1 MLIKRGE
8 ENGMIKR
15 KFCSLLLII
24 SLCVTMFPLGI
35 FAASPGAAG
44 TPGKVQLYM
53 DFLGSGAEASHPKPG
68 AAQSVGDLQAG
79 DVFWI
84 GIRAKDMTKDKWPI
98 LADHGLETWIMTLN
112 FDTAYV
118 KPYAGWDYKANNKV
132 GTDLKK
138 FKGSVEK
145 HSFGEWPDGYK
156 FTDGTAIDQACKFD
170 KAEPSI
176 LTDKTHARA
185 LKLGIE
191 INVNDYGNAGMRFYG
206 NTDGSDTYLFRVPF
220 IVQAL
225 PAAGTRV
232 LEVSLEPESFNVS
245 FMDDD
250 GNSNTEWTGLWEVP
264 PAHEKTFKQNMR
276 NWIYFNGN
284 IDLFPAAEVPTG
296 ATASLSNLDKLTN
309 GQPIEGLKDLK
320 VHVTY
325 PTNPA
330 VDKNPTKIGY
340 GNAGLTDNDVASL
353 TEITTPFNADNAMN
367 GKHLYAY
374 YQEGTFK
381 KMIDLGVMTVTDP
394 VQSIDVTMGTTSGE
408 YGNITYKT
416 LFDNHITGINAT
428 LGSGTVSPIA
438 KTDAGITWKINGQ
451 PFDKTS
457 MDILKAGT
465 YDIEATY
472 KGATSPKKQFTVNK
486 RDITVTLDP
495 NHQTKV
501 YGTDLDTSALTVKVD
516 GALASESN
524 TLKANVKFTHA
535 ITKQTNVGDYDITL
549 SANTNEAWKNYNV
562 TFTAGQKIRVTKKP
576 INYAATDKVRI
587 GPFRKG
593 ETASTV
599 WNDLAAKDI
608 EAWDAN
614 NVKLK
619 ITLGAAPTTG
629 VVANDVETAITAA
642 ELTGTAAGNY
652 DLQTKP
658 AKAIYN
664 VNDDPVKN
672 ITDINMSSVVGNYG
686 DITPKAIYDNITDI
700 AVGLESG
707 ATSTVAKDA
716 AGVTWEL
723 DGNALNK
730 ADATTLLDA
739 KAHTLKVTYQGKT
752 FEKTFTVN
760 KKAITVAL
768 NAGQTKV
775 YGADLGALTV
785 NITGAAAADEAALKA
800 DVKFAGVD
808 KKTKVG
814 SHNITLDKTT
824 ESVWKNYNPTFTPGQ
839 INVTKKPINYM
850 PAEKINIGIFKKGS
864 SPALTIADLTAKD
877 IEAWDAVKLKVTVDA
892 INTAAVAANLE
903 ANITA
908 AELTGEADVI
918 GNYDLNTNPAKAV
931 YSVIDK
937 AITGISLIDE
947 QDLNFIEGKT
957 VSAADLGTLK
967 LKVDYDDNTSEN
979 INAADFAAKGVAIKA
994 GTNPITLGTTPADK
1008 AWNGLKLKV
1017 EYAGKSA
1024 EGSKE
1029 IKVNDKAISA
1039 LTIKNDPTKM
1049 EYTVGE
1055 KIKLAGLKIK
1065 VDYNNGTFDDNVT
1078 YDADNKNSLNNDNI
1092 KVFVGDVEVTKDTV
1106 VTADMIGKNITVK
1119 VTDTIKQDTNGTLTV
1134 KAKKPEAEIDAKTNA
1149 VKVKDPQSGFVYA
1162 IVKTG
1167 DPAPAAGAYAAAPA
1181 GGFTGLDANTSYTV
1195 YAKLANDAGVSS
1207 AVSSD
1212 PVKTFKNKV
1221 VIKDK
1226 TEAVIG
1232 TFFMDDG
1239 NVAKADVDK
1248 HVTGKV
1254 VEDYY
1259 KEKALTTKVVFPLN
1273 VTTDT
1278 VLFAKIKSGGGG
1290 FIGPATPGTSEKIE
1304 ITLSPSPVNGIVGEK
1319 GKITATVKGTTKP
1332 VTWSSSDEKIVK
1344 VDKDGNL
1351 EFIAKGEAEVTA
1363 SVEGVSAKA
1372 KVIVTDADESL
1383 IDENFMKP
1391 YIIGLP
1397 DGTFGPERDI
1407 TRGEVAAIIARI
1419 LKVKMDPNATYS
1431 SSYSDVKTGEWYANY
1446 VGFLS
1451 KFNIIKG
1458 YPDGTF
1464 KANNKV
1470 TRSELVAMMA
1480 RAARYKESNEA
1491 PAFSDV
1497 SANYWAKGYIAVMS
1511 QKKIIAG
1518 YPDGTFGPDRNI
1530 SRAETVKIINNMLV
1544 ESEAVTNKTF
1554 PDVTST
1560 HWASDVV
1567 LKSANERRAV
1577 KKK

>member
-1 MLIKRGE
+1 M
-8 ENGMIKR
+8 R
-15 KFCSLLLII
+15 KKALALLLVLTMII
-24 SLCVTMFPLGI
+24 SLMPSFS
-35 FAASPGAAG
+35 FAAGDLVGTEKAKIVFEYLEYNAGVTASNYSKNNTATAPLFHKSSPSEMTVGKEFLIGVKLEGVDRITYASQGLYNMTIAFDYLKDYIEIKDLNKTKGQIAYGKLMGAMNPDTPIFSMNSGEYGFPDTFGAG
-44 TPGKVQLYM
+44 PENGNYKRFFVGVLASGEDGAYKGETSEYIGLIPAKIIKVPTGPLAEKAVIFPKTTDTVAAFGKNGGGKGYTYQSV
-53 DFLGSGAEASHPKPG
+53 EASLEF
-68 AAQSVGDLQAG
+68 AN
-79 DVFWI
+79 VF
-84 GIRAKDMTKDKWPI
+84 
-98 LADHGLETWIMTLN
+98 N
-112 FDTAYV
+112 FDESAMSNLL
-118 KPYAGWDYKANNKV
+118 P
-132 GTDLKK
+132 
-138 FKGSVEK
+138 
-145 HSFGEWPDGYK
+145 
-156 FTDGTAIDQACKFD
+156 
-170 KAEPSI
+170 
-176 LTDKTHARA
+176 
-185 LKLGIE
+185 
-191 INVNDYGNAGMRFYG
+191 
-206 NTDGSDTYLFRVPF
+206 VP
-220 IVQAL
+220 
-225 PAAGTRV
+225 
-232 LEVSLEPESFNVS
+232 
-245 FMDDD
+245 
-250 GNSNTEWTGLWEVP
+250 
-264 PAHEKTFKQNMR
+264 
-276 NWIYFNGN
+276 
-284 IDLFPAAEVPTG
+284 EVPTG

-408 YGNITYKT
+408 YGNITYKA

-457 MDILKAGT
+457 TDILKAGT

-562 TFTAGQKIRVTKKP
+562 TFTAGQKIKVTKKP

-839 INVTKKPINYM
+839 INVTKKPINYA

>member
-1 MLIKRGE
+1 MKV
-8 ENGMIKR
+8 MR
-15 KFCSLLLII
+15 KKKIFSWILVLSLLI
-24 SLCVTMFPLGI
+24 SLIPSSV
-35 FAASPGAAG
+35 FAANYGAVG
-44 TPGKVQLYM
+44 DGHVQLYV
-53 DFLGSGAEASHPKPG
+53 DFLNVDNSKAGPVNAASSIPELHK
-68 AAQSVGDLQAG
+68 D
-79 DVFWI
+79 DVIWI
-84 GIRAKDMTKDKWPI
+84 GVGVSDMTKTNWPV
-98 LADHGLETWIMTLN
+98 LADYGIQQLKLTFN
-112 FDTAYV
+112 FDGRYL
-118 KPYAGWDYKANNKV
+118 KPYGKWNYKDGEDSGDSSTNFLDSILKYSGWVK
-132 GTDLKK
+132 
-138 FKGSVEK
+138 E
-145 HSFGEWPDGYK
+145 YK
-156 FTDGTAIDQACKFD
+156 FNAASNDDQPISPIDAETIYVDQSAPEARAFTLHIEIKDTLAVGKQRFYNATDTSKQYIFKIPMQVVNDVPAGTKTFEMALSGNSTSTVFAKEGNMNAEWSGQWDKYSSGGTADH
-170 KAEPSI
+170 
-176 LTDKTHARA
+176 T
-185 LKLGIE
+185 
-191 INVNDYGNAGMRFYG
+191 
-206 NTDGSDTYLFRVPF
+206 
-220 IVQAL
+220 
-225 PAAGTRV
+225 
-232 LEVSLEPESFNVS
+232 
-245 FMDDD
+245 
-250 GNSNTEWTGLWEVP
+250 
-264 PAHEKTFKQNMR
+264 NMK
-276 NWIYFNGN
+276 NYFHFNGN
-284 IDLFPAAEVPTG
+284 PDLFPAAEVPTG

-325 PTNPA
+325 PTKPA
-330 VDKNPTKIGY
+330 MDKNPTKIGY

-408 YGNITYKT
+408 YGNITYKA

-457 MDILKAGT
+457 TDILKAGT

-562 TFTAGQKIRVTKKP
+562 TFTAGQKIKVTKKLITYSP
-576 INYAATDKVRI
+576 PDKIRI
-587 GPFRKG
+587 GPFKKG
-593 ETASTV
+593 EVQPTV
-599 WNDLAAKDI
+599 WSDLDVKDI

-619 ITLGAAPTTG
+619 IVLAVKPTTS
-629 VVANDVETAITAA
+629 VVANDVETPIIGG

-652 DLQTKP
+652 DLNLILP
-658 AKAIYN
+658 MMAIYN

-1239 NVAKADVDK
+1239 NVVKADVDK

-1273 VTTDT
+1273 ITTDT